1 MAINFPTNPSDGEVY
16 SGYYYDELKNAW
28 RSLPLEQAQSIAS
41 STPPLTAKPG
51 EFWYNTNDG
60 ILFTYFDDGTSAQWV
75 EVKSNT
81 TINSTIPTRLDAIEA
96 FVDYGTILTLGG
108 L

>member
-1 MAINFPTNPSDGEVY
+1 MAISFPPNPTNGQVHA
-16 SGYYYDELKNAW
+16 GYYYDSTKTAW
-28 RSLPLEQAQSIAS
+28 RSLPLTQSQSTS
-41 STPPLTAKPG
+41 SALPPATANPG

-60 ILFTYFDDGTSAQWV
+60 ILFTYFNDGTSSQWV

-81 TINSTIPTRLDAIEA
+81 TINTTIPTRLDALEA
-96 FVDYGTILTLGG
+96 FVDYGTMLALGG